1 MQAFPI
7 RTPRELGRMI
17 FAGLSSGRRAMYL
30 RIGELA
36 LSGGNVR
43 HKLKR
48 CRHVRGLGLIEFEQ

>member
-1 MQAFPI
+1 
-7 RTPRELGRMI
+7 MI